1 MTQAD
6 SVPEQTYLQY
16 ICNACGYIYK
26 EADGDP
32 DSGLAPGTR
41 FADIP
46 DDWECPLCAVTK
58 SDFVLHQPDLDPL
71 RARPAPRRVPRRV
84 AKVPAPAWSSWAQA
98 AQAGRWRSRSATWM
112 PMCRSRW

>member
-6 SVPEQTYLQY
+6 CEPYLEY

-26 EADGDP
+26 EVDGDP

-58 SDFVLHQPDLDPL
+58 SDFV
-71 RARPAPRRVPRRV
+71 RARLAPRRAPRRVARG
-84 AKVPAPAWSSWAQA
+84 PAQAWSLWEPD
-98 AQAGRWRSRSATWM
+98 AQAGKWPNRSGT
-112 PMCRSRW
+112 

>member
-6 SVPEQTYLQY
+6 CEPYLEY

-26 EADGDP
+26 EVDGDP

-58 SDFVLHQPDLDPL
+58 SDFVLHQPVDP
-71 RARPAPRRVPRRV
+71 RTRQACTPAQ
-84 AKVPAPAWSSWAQA
+84 AWSLWEPD
-98 AQAGRWRSRSATWM
+98 AQAGKWPNRSGT
-112 PMCRSRW
+112 